1 MDATYRESTEALK
14 AEVTRL
20 EGEVDRLSK
29 KRPTRWEVDR
39 DPRGS
44 EYGWSEW
51 AAGWAV
57 VPVLVAV
64 GFGVGWVIVG
74 NDPRVIRGAW
84 FSLALAAVW
93 LAIFVRRVPA

>member
-1 MDATYRESTEALK
+1 MGATYRESTEALK

-20 EGEVDRLSK
+20 EGEVGRLSK

-51 AAGWAV
+51 AAG
-57 VPVLVAV
+57 
-64 GFGVGWVIVG
+64 
-74 NDPRVIRGAW
+74 
-84 FSLALAAVW
+84 
-93 LAIFVRRVPA
+93 